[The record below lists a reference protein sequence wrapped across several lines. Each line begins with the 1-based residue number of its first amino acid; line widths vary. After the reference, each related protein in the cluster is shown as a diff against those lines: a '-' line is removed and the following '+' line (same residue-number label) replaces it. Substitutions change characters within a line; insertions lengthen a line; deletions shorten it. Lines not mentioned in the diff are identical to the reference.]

1 MPAPTFEEFCGDFRQ
16 FRAMLGNILQK
27 ASDGPMK
34 QQLADAVKTLD
45 EQFKEALNVYP
56 QAKAELQARQDAVV
70 QKLRQQQARISAMKE
85 EAAQVAAVPPIP
97 KVPAPPK
104 PVSIDPMLGARL
116 RQELLARFGRP
127 KTENVNPA
135 IREVWE
141 DWDWGHWDKN

>member
-56 QAKAELQARQDAVV
+56 QARAELQALELYPFEQAVGAE
-70 QKLRQQQARISAMKE
+70 QEHIARAE
-85 EAAQVAAVPPIP
+85 RVAAHRIGVTWQ
-97 KVPAPPK
+97 
-104 PVSIDPMLGARL
+104 R
-116 RQELLARFGRP
+116 
-127 KTENVNPA
+127 
-135 IREVWE
+135 
-141 DWDWGHWDKN
+141 